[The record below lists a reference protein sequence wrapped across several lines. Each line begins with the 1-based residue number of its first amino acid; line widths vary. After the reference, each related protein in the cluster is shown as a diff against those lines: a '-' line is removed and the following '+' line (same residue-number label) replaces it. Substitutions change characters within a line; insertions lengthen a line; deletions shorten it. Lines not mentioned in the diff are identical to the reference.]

1 MFLTPGA
8 GRSVLQR
15 RSSISNTIQAGLD
28 GLAVLGV
35 AYWLVDFHIG
45 ELTADYT
52 IMILLLMGALAVIYD
67 HYAIYRSNANFT
79 RKVYTLFKA
88 WTATFAFLFIM
99 AFLTKQSE
107 QYSRLLVGQLFVA
120 GYVSQLLLHLLMRA
134 LQGTILKHAHKPENA
149 LIIGTGR
156 LANFLYQKISS
167 NPWLD
172 THVLGCVQIKAGESA
187 ATPAATPAVTPD
199 ATSDPGKYP
208 PLLGDING
216 LEELIER
223 HSVRTV
229 YFVTPLD
236 TAEVIEDLYFKLLDK
251 HITVHWIPDIFSLRL
266 VNHSVR
272 EIAGIPVITLSET
285 PLTGTRLLIK
295 SLEDFVLSALIL
307 IVVSPVLLAVA
318 IAIKLDSPG
327 PVFFRQQR
335 MGWNGKIFRIWKF
348 RSMHV
353 HQPENGV
360 ILQAQKNDPRVTRVG
375 AFIRR
380 TSLDELPQVFN
391 VLMGDMS
398 LVGPRPH
405 AIQHDEEYS
414 RRIADYF
421 ARHNIKPGI
430 TGLAQVRGYRGE
442 TRDIEQM
449 IQRVESDIEYINNWS
464 LALDLSIL
472 LRTTTVFTGKNAY

>member
-1 MFLTPGA
+1 MFLTPGS

-15 RSSISNTIQAGLD
+15 RNSISNTLQPVLD

-35 AYWLVDFHIG
+35 AYWLIDLHLG
-45 ELTADYT
+45 GLDTAYT
-52 IMILLLMGALAVIYD
+52 ILLLLLMGALAVAYD
-67 HYAIYRSNANFT
+67 HYAIYRSNVNFT
-79 RKVYTLFKA
+79 RKVFTLFKA
-88 WTATFAFLFIM
+88 WTAAFAFLFILG
-99 AFLTKQSE
+99 FLTKQSE
-107 QYSRLLVGQLFVA
+107 NYSRLLVGQLFLA
-120 GYVSQLLLHLLMRA
+120 GFASQLLLHVLMRA
-134 LQGTILKHAHKPENA
+134 LQLSILKHSHTPDNA

-167 NPWLD
+167 NPWME
-172 THVLGCVQIKAGESA
+172 TNVVGCVQIKAGEASLVPEP
-187 ATPAATPAVTPD
+187 TVQG
-199 ATSDPGKYP
+199 GKYP
-208 PLLGDING
+208 PVLGDIG
-216 LEELIER
+216 DIDEILKS
-223 HSVRTV
+223 HAVRTV

-236 TAEVIEDLYFKLLDK
+236 TAEIIEELYFKLLDK

-272 EIAGIPVITLSET
+272 EIAGIPVLTLSET

-295 SLEDFVLSALIL
+295 SLEDFILSAIIL
-307 IVVSPVLLAVA
+307 IMIAPVLIAVA
-318 IAIKLDSPG
+318 IAVKLDSPG
-327 PVFFRQQR
+327 PVFFRQKR

-353 HQPENGV
+353 HQPESDV
-360 ILQAQKNDPRVTRVG
+360 VQQAQKNDPRITRVG

-391 VLMGDMS
+391 VLAGEMS

-442 TRDIEQM
+442 TKDIEQM

-464 LALDLSIL
+464 LGLDVSIL
-472 LRTTTVFTGKNAY
+472 LRTTTAFTGKNAY